1 MRKSIFTSLLI
12 LCFVS
17 LSAVMAYAGRDKVIQ
32 IFKNGEVIQEFPA
45 AEIDYIEI
53 NDLIPA
59 PGSVDTKISAGE
71 ITITWEAVDGATYNI
86 YRSAD
91 NTDFTLLA
99 SGIEVNSYTDKSP
112 LEPTNYYRV
121 TAVIDGQESSY
132 TPTEAVSFSGEGLQ
146 SGIYLGIHGFSKGL
160 QTRPI
165 GRLTDETAASYHT
178 FINGLTANEAFTWLY
193 YTVEKSI
200 DLLEDTQFPEDL
212 YNVAVVTFTDGLDIG
227 SLDEKDKEEPGKYL
241 TATAYRD
248 DLHNRLTTETV
259 QGRNISAYTVG
270 IINDKGSSLTTFRR
284 NMSSLATSSS
294 NVYEVDD
301 INNLN
306 QIFEEIANSLS
317 ENKYVQRFVLSISG
331 QSHGEKCRFT
341 FDNVTSYSASKLYI
355 EGTYNR
361 LTKSLTDIVYE
372 GLTSSS
378 GSEVK
383 GIYNEADGK
392 YDYIFENLQAD
403 DGSLIPTDHV
413 NHWFTDEGI
422 WQDVDD
428 EFFFSPD
435 DASLEKIKRSAAII
449 LNLDCSKSMNG
460 EKLSKL
466 QSAANSFVQTLA
478 DNTTDPTEVS
488 SVSLDKSSLTLIP
501 GATVTLTAT
510 VAPATAKLKD
520 VDWSSSNTAV
530 ATVDGNGAVT
540 GVAPGEATVT
550 VKTRDGN
557 FTAVCR
563 IKVVTIPTPQNLAA
577 VMENEQIKLT
587 WDRCEGMEYK
597 VCRSSNGTDY
607 SQLSSSLTE
616 NTYTDS
622 APMPGRNYYKVQA
635 FSENFAGDFSNST
648 CIIYAP
654 VPKAVSIKSSYGAVE
669 LSWTKVS
676 GAEYNVY
683 RSADNSEYIPIASGL
698 KTNSYT
704 DNAPV
709 QGDNYY
715 RITSVIESAESD
727 FSTPAAFCFIPAPD
741 NVTATLTDKK
751 ISVEWSEVDGAT
763 YDLYRSA
770 DRVTFTKIASSLTTT
785 SYTDSNPLIQDNYYS
800 VKAVAGDNESA
811 YSLPAKVFF
820 PYLNGYEMVDLGLSS
835 GVKWASMNVGAS
847 NSGQGGGYFA
857 WGEISTKSSYTQANS
872 ITTGNTTLRFIGGD
886 SKYDAATAKWG
897 SPWRLPKVEDFNELI
912 DECTWTWTTV
922 NGSNGYLVKGPNGNS
937 IFLPA
942 AGNMVE
948 STKGGNGGGYYWTSS
963 YYNNLAAWRL
973 NFTSALYRVAENYKL
988 AGLNVR
994 AVTD

>member
-1 MRKSIFTSLLI
+1 MRKSIFTSILI
-12 LCFVS
+12 LCFIS

-53 NDLIPA
+53 NDLVPA
-59 PGSVDTKISAGE
+59 PGGVDTKISAGE
-71 ITITWEAVDGATYNI
+71 ITITWEAVEGAAYNV

-99 SGIEVNSYTDKSP
+99 SGIEGNSYTDKSP

-121 TAVIDGQESSY
+121 TAVIDGQESSH

-488 SVSLDKSSLTLIP
+488 SVSLDRTSLTLIP
-501 GATVTLTAT
+501 GATSTLTAT
-510 VAPATAKLKD
+510 VLPATAKLKD
-520 VDWSSSNTAV
+520 VDWSSSNPAV
-530 ATVDGNGAVT
+530 ATVDENGTVT
-540 GVAPGEATVT
+540 GVSSGEATVT

-557 FTAVCR
+557 FTASCKVN
-563 IKVVTIPTPQNLAA
+563 VVTIPTPQNLAA
-577 VMENEQIKLT
+577 VMENEQVKLS
-587 WDRCEGMEYK
+587 WDMSEGMDYK
-597 VCRSSNGTDY
+597 VYRSSDDTDY
-607 SQLSSSLTE
+607 SLLSSSVTV
-616 NTYTDS
+616 NSYTDA
-622 APMPGRNYYKVQA
+622 APKPGRNYYKVQA
-635 FSENFAGDFSNST
+635 YSDDFAGELSKSVNVV
-648 CIIYAP
+648 YAP
-654 VPKAVSIKSSYGAVE
+654 VPKNVGIKSTSGSVN
-669 LSWTKVS
+669 LSWTKIA
-676 GAEYNVY
+676 GAQYNVY
-683 RSADNSEYIPIASGL
+683 RSADNSDYTAIASGL
-698 KTNSYT
+698 SANSYA
-704 DNAPV
+704 DNTPA
-709 QGDNYY
+709 QGENYY
-715 RITSVIESAESD
+715 KITSVIESTESD
-727 FSTPAAFCFIPAPD
+727 FSTPSRFYFMPAPD
-741 NVTATLTDKK
+741 NVTATLTDKTIVVK
-751 ISVEWSEVDGAT
+751 WAAVDGAS
-763 YDLYRSA
+763 YNLYRS
-770 DRVTFTKIASSLTTT
+770 TNGTTYTQIASQLTAT
-785 SYTDSNPLIQDNYYS
+785 SYTDSNPVIQDNYY
-800 VKAVAGDNESA
+800 VVTAVAEDNESS
-811 YSLPAKVFF
+811 YSASAKAFYPF
-820 PYLNGYEMVDLGLSS
+820 LNGHEMVDLGLPS
-835 GVKWASMNVGAS
+835 GVKWASMNIGAS

-857 WGEISTKSSYTQANS
+857 WGETSTKNSYTQANS
-872 ITTGNTTLRFIGGD
+872 TTTGNTSIRFIGGD

-897 SPWRLPKVEDFNELI
+897 ATWRLPTVEEFNELI
-912 DECTWTWTTV
+912 EKCTWTWATV

-942 AGNMVE
+942 AGNMLD
-948 STKGGNGGGYYWTSS
+948 STKGGSGGGYYWSS
-963 YYNNLAAWRL
+963 AYKNNIAAWRL
-973 NFTSALYRVAENYKL
+973 NFDSTTYTVADNYKL
-988 AGLNVR
+988 AGLTVR